1 VVTEARAALA
11 DEVAQRFTDLQ
22 YALAVALDDAVERR
36 LAQLDAHI
44 ADIDQAL
51 ADDRA
56 GRARRRGELVAGRDA
71 LRERVKQVDAVLAR
85 VRQLTPAAPADVEG

>member
-1 VVTEARAALA
+1 VVGEARAALS
-11 DEVAQRFTDLQ
+11 DEIAHRFTDLQ
-22 YALAVALDDAVERR
+22 YALTVALDDAVERR

-56 GRARRRGELVAGRDA
+56 GRARRRTELVGRRDA
-71 LRERVKQVDAVLAR
+71 LRARVTQVDAVLAR
-85 VRQLTPAAPADVEG
+85 VRQLTPAGPPDVEG